1 MSEDISEKTSVFTSE
16 TFSGRLKAV
25 NEAPPALVVLLG
37 PAGYVG
43 KQWPLVS
50 GDLIV
55 GRAVES
61 QIYIDDKSV
70 SRNHARFSVNNG
82 EVTVT
87 DLESSNKTLIG
98 GQPLVPNSPYKLK
111 NNDQIQTGNVIF
123 KFLEKGN
130 LEAVT
135 NQEMNEKA
143 SKDVLTGA
151 FTKGALIERG
161 PELIKR
167 ADFLNEGLAFLM
179 FDIDHFKKIND
190 TYGHPAGDYVLKELG
205 RVVGSKV
212 VRSHDYFARYGGE
225 EFSILLSGSTEQ
237 AATEVGE
244 RLRATIEATQFN
256 WNGTLIP
263 VTISVGIAMKRAGES
278 EWNVLLNRADVALY
292 TSKKGGRNRVTLSA

>member
-1 MSEDISEKTSVFTSE
+1 MSEDISEKTSVISSD

-43 KQWPLVS
+43 KQWPLVVPE
-50 GDLIV
+50 LIV

-70 SRNHARFSVNNG
+70 SRTHAKFNVSQG

-98 GQPLVPNSPYKLK
+98 GQPLAPMSPYKLK

-123 KFLEKGN
+123 KYLEKGN

-135 NQEMNEKA
+135 NQELNEKA
-143 SKDVLTGA
+143 TKDVLTGA
-151 FTKGALIERG
+151 FTKGALIERA

-167 ADFLNEGLAFLM
+167 ADFLNEGLAVLM

-205 RVVGSKV
+205 RVVGGKV
-212 VRSHDYFARYGGE
+212 VRSQDYFARYGGE
-225 EFSILLSGSTEQ
+225 EFAILLSGSTQQ
-237 AATEVGE
+237 AAIEVGE
-244 RLRATIEATQFN
+244 RLRTTIETTQFN
-256 WNGTLIP
+256 WNGTVIP
-263 VTISVGIAMKRAGES
+263 VTISVGISMKRAGES
-278 EWNVLLNRADVALY
+278 DWNILLNRADVALY
-292 TSKKGGRNRVTLSA
+292 GSKKGGRNRVTVSA